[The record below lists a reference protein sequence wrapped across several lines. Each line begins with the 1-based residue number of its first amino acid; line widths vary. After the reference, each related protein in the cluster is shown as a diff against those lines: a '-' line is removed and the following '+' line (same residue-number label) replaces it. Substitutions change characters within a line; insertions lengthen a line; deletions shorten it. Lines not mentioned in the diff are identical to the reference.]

1 MASINM
7 LPEELTEQILCLCV
21 TAPFDPPPPRPKWL
35 APTAPTSPSVFKR
48 RSSSAIRNR
57 LAPLLVSKKFHRIA
71 LPRYYSIVH
80 IVSPDQATALLHT
93 LRTQK
98 HLVAPYVQRFVSA
111 GIFPDLGAILQC
123 CKNIRDIDICLDSG
137 HTSSGGVDL
146 ATKEFCDALNGLR
159 GIGYLSLRKAP
170 NAYLTLPRIRYV
182 LTRLAAAVENWGR
195 LESANVAFRMSD
207 DNPQALLALAY
218 STVSQGLPSL
228 SVLTS
233 TPLSA
238 STPVSDTSPPTS
250 PLINSPSSPAG
261 GGPIDLLTNAL
272 AKSPSLHTFATQVPS
287 VWNEAILRVSQNPSL
302 QKIVLGDPK
311 TGVLITGLFMAESKK
326 HPRLVELIKAG
337 TLMVRTRA
345 YTLGNFGNIAP
356 SVSTPSTPQSKF
368 NINATAQ
375 ADRALAI
382 RGLIA

>member
-7 LPEELTEQILCLCV
+7 LPEELTGQILCLCV

-35 APTAPTSPSVFKR
+35 ASTAPTSPSVAKR
-48 RSSSAIRNR
+48 RSFSAIRNR
-57 LAPLLVSKKFHRIA
+57 LAPLLVSKKFQRIA
-71 LPRYYSIVH
+71 LPHYYSIVH
-80 IVSPDQATALLHT
+80 ITSPDQATALLHA
-93 LRTQK
+93 LRTRE
-98 HLVAPYVQRFVSA
+98 HLVAPYVQRLVSA
-111 GIFPDLGAILQC
+111 GIFPQLGAILQC
-123 CKNIRDIDICLDSG
+123 CKNIRDIDICLDSCP
-137 HTSSGGVDL
+137 TSGGVDL

-207 DNPQALLALAY
+207 DNPQALLAMAY
-218 STVSQGLPSL
+218 STVSQGLPSF

-250 PLINSPSSPAG
+250 PLINGPSSPAG

-368 NINATAQ
+368 NINGTAQ
-375 ADRALAI
+375 PDRVLAI
-382 RGLIA
+382 RGSIT

>member
-1 MASINM
+1 MASINI

-21 TAPFDPPPPRPKWL
+21 TASFDPPSPRPKWL
-35 APTAPTSPSVFKR
+35 TSTSPTSPSVVKR

-57 LAPLLVSKKFHRIA
+57 LAPLLVSKSFHRIA
-71 LPRYYSIVH
+71 LPHYYSIVH
-80 IVSPDQATALLHT
+80 IASPDQATALLHT
-93 LRTQK
+93 LRTQE
-98 HLVAPYVQRFVSA
+98 HFVAPYVQRFVSA
-111 GIFPDLGAILQC
+111 SIFPQLGAILQC

-137 HTSSGGVDL
+137 PTSSGGVDL

-159 GIGYLSLRKAP
+159 GIGYFSLRKAP

-182 LTRLAAAVENWGR
+182 LTRLAAAVESWAC

-207 DNPQALLALAY
+207 DNPQALLAMAY
-218 STVSQGLPSL
+218 FTVSQGLPSL
-228 SVLTS
+228 SVLS

-250 PLINSPSSPAG
+250 PLIISPSAG

-272 AKSPSLHTFATQVPS
+272 AKSPSLQTFATQVPS

-302 QKIVLGDPK
+302 QKVVLGDPK
-311 TGVLITGLFMAESKK
+311 TGVLTTGLFMAESKK

-337 TLMVRTRA
+337 TLIVRTRA
-345 YTLGNFGNIAP
+345 YTLGSFGNIAS
-356 SVSTPSTPQSKF
+356 SVSTPSTPQSKL

-375 ADRALAI
+375 SDRALVV